1 MSRWMLTINHGLL
14 NQESTVLTFF
24 FLSKIAE
31 FVKEAD
37 GMPIQHNL
45 FLMCRTKPENMSVDI
60 PDLSIELT
68 TLLIFSDITPLFLF
82 GLKD

>member
-1 MSRWMLTINHGLL
+1 MDANNKSWTIKSIVHC
-14 NQESTVLTFF
+14 SHFF

-37 GMPIQHNL
+37 GMPIQHSL